1 MTSPELAYDL
11 IPPVA
16 FPNMWWGTLLQY
28 AVIADFRLNTPEY
41 MPPVKTTTGLKWAKW
56 KLQWTK
62 GGFLGLNGGS
72 NGPNWGFN
80 WLNRGSI

>member
-16 FPNMWWGTLLQY
+16 FPNVWWGPLLQY

-41 MPPVKTTTGLKWAKW
+41 MPPVKTTTGLKW
-56 KLQWTK
+56 TK

-72 NGPNWGFN
+72 NGPNWGFD
-80 WLNRGSI
+80 WLKRGSN